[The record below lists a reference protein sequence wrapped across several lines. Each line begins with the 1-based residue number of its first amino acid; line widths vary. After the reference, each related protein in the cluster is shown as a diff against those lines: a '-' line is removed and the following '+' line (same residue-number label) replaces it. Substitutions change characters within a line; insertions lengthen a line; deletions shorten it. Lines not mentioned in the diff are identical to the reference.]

1 METFNANKPTAP
13 TRNNHPGTFIV
24 RECIDQLP
32 SIHVRNT
39 PNNSPLKPLKGG
51 QCQKVFKNRLEGE
64 SYLQGC
70 TCLSIRYSD
79 TV

>member
-39 PNNSPLKPLKGG
+39 PTIHHNSPLILKGG

-70 TCLSIRYSD
+70 TCLSIQ
-79 TV
+79 

>member
-1 METFNANKPTAP
+1 MLHVLKTVGFELLRSLKMETFNANKPTAP

-39 PNNSPLKPLKGG
+39 PNNSPLKGG
-51 QCQKVFKNRLEGE
+51 QCQKVFKNR
-64 SYLQGC
+64 
-70 TCLSIRYSD
+70 T
-79 TV
+79 